1 MELNCKVINAGIIAQ
16 SGDLGVLMR
25 AQETAWLKLVES
37 GEEHNHNHCCALKSD
52 LWRDQYE
59 DLITFPV
66 TWNFAS
72 KICGPF
78 NKKDSP
84 QSTLI
89 YCESFPIFLFF
100 FEDEITIFRIFRG
113 VCVYILPSNIFI
125 QCLLYNESFNFMF
138 SFPLSLKRMDYGK
151 KIKVGIT

>member
-1 MELNCKVINAGIIAQ
+1 MALNCKVINAGIIAQ
-16 SGDLGVLMR
+16 SGDLGVLLR

-37 GEEHNHNHCCALKSD
+37 GGGEEHNHNHCCVLKSD
-52 LWRDQYE
+52 LWRDQYR

-89 YCESFPIFLFF
+89 YCETFPIFFFLF
-100 FEDEITIFRIFRG
+100 
-113 VCVYILPSNIFI
+113 
-125 QCLLYNESFNFMF
+125 
-138 SFPLSLKRMDYGK
+138 
-151 KIKVGIT
+151 

>member
-1 MELNCKVINAGIIAQ
+1 MALNCKVINAGIIAQ

-37 GEEHNHNHCCALKSD
+37 GGGEESNHNHCCMLKSD
-52 LWRDQYE
+52 LWRDQYG

-72 KICGPF
+72 KICSPF

-89 YCESFPIFLFF
+89 YCETFPIYFFLFG
-100 FEDEITIFRIFRG
+100 R
-113 VCVYILPSNIFI
+113 
-125 QCLLYNESFNFMF
+125 
-138 SFPLSLKRMDYGK
+138 
-151 KIKVGIT
+151 